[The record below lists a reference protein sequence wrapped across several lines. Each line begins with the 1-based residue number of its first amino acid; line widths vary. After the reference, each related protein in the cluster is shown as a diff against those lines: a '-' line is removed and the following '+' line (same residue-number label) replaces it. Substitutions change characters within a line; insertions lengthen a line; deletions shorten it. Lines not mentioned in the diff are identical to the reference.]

1 MQTSKH
7 VLSYIPPWCE
17 TVHMRKMQNGHGE
30 TRKCTEIDAFFS
42 FAPSFFPLSTLHPV
56 SFSIP
61 PGFNKHRV
69 LTLFFHTLQIIII
82 SHGFVWMKDGVIVQW
97 ATCFPRNWWKS
108 AAHWTTWSCVWGLKF
123 QLQPSS
129 TPILSAILYQN
140 LSRREST
147 PEKPLSKLTEP
158 RGELVL
164 KWSKWQW
171 PMPRTR
177 LQVWYG

>member
-1 MQTSKH
+1 M
-7 VLSYIPPWCE
+7 W
-17 TVHMRKMQNGHGE
+17 NGAHE
-30 TRKCTEIDAFFS
+30 RNAKWIWWNSKCTQNWCILQFCLFS
-42 FAPSFFPLSTLHPV
+42 LCQLF
-56 SFSIP
+56 
-61 PGFNKHRV
+61 
-69 LTLFFHTLQIIII
+69 TLFLLLYPLFSMNIGFSPFSFHTLQIIII

-97 ATCFPRNWWKS
+97 ASCFLRNWWKS
-108 AAHWTTWSCVWGLKF
+108 AAHLTTWCCIWGLKF
-123 QLQPSS
+123 QFQASS
-129 TPILSAILYQN
+129 TPILSAILYQS

-147 PEKPLSKLTEP
+147 PEMPLSKLTEP

>member
-7 VLSYIPPWCE
+7 VFSLIVLLDVKWCTWE
-17 TVHMRKMQNGHGE
+17 KCKMDMVKLEMHS
-30 TRKCTEIDAFFS
+30 KLMH
-42 FAPSFFPLSTLHPV
+42 FAVLSFFPLSTLHPV
-56 SFSIP
+56 SFTIP
-61 PGFNKHRV
+61 PVFDEHRV
-69 LTLFFHTLQIIII
+69 LTLFFLTLRIIII

-97 ATCFPRNWWKS
+97 ATCFLRNWWKS
-108 AAHWTTWSCVWGLKF
+108 AAHWTTWCCIWGLKF
-123 QLQPSS
+123 QFQASS

-158 RGELVL
+158 GGELVL